1 MTKLLQE
8 AFEQA
13 AKLPE
18 EAQDQLAGQLLQEL
32 ADEAR
37 WDEAFA
43 TSPDTLERL
52 AADALAEFR
61 AGRAQEAGFDEL

>member
-1 MTKLLQE
+1 M
-8 AFEQA
+8 
-13 AKLPE
+13 PE